1 MKPENVYIPERRI
14 YRRLIYFHAFLF
26 IFTAAYPQASATR
39 DSLIRHQDKV
49 KALKIENIRLSLS
62 GTDFSNSSGLIPP
75 AGSGDKKTL
84 IFLDSLKIRASK
96 TLITKKL
103 YDFVIISHEPE
114 SKKEINGSSEAS
126 YTDYSG
132 LKIRKIEIRRLD
144 VFGSNINTPDFYGP
158 DKTEKLLN
166 KTHFNTSENIIRKNL
181 LFKEGDTISPLN
193 LSDNE
198 RFLRDL
204 PYIDD
209 ARILVVPVSGAEAD
223 IIVVTK
229 DIYSLGAKASFGGFD
244 KGSFSLFEKNIFGMG
259 HEFGIEIPYDSKFTD
274 SPGFGVNYQ
283 VNNIFKTFV
292 NLDMYY
298 NDGLG
303 EKTFGFEIGRKLIS
317 ASTKYAGNI
326 SVREMFT
333 SDDLDSLPVP
343 APVKYNLQDYWLL
356 RSFLLNAKS
365 VSRLILGVRYTNNNV
380 FTHPF
385 ILPESYHYLQQYKM
399 FLGSVSFSVQKYY
412 KTSLVYGYG
421 LTEDIPYGKL
431 INITL
436 GKEIN
441 EFKER
446 QYMATS
452 ISIGGSVKNL
462 GYFYTSAG
470 FGTYINEGQTEQ
482 GILSLR
488 TNFISNLAFIGRYRI
503 RNFLNIDYTRGFD
516 RYQDEYLAFSRENGF
531 SGFRNDSIGDSQRL
545 SFSIESVLFSPVNF
559 YGFRFALFGFADAGF
574 LFGTNEF
581 VGNGDLLSAIG
592 LGIRIRNNNLIF
604 NTFQIRLG
612 FFPNLPQYSRINPL
626 IVTGQ
631 QLLKPYNF
639 EPGKPSVIPFR

>member
-1 MKPENVYIPERRI
+1 MKPENVNIPDQRI
-14 YRRLIYFHAFLF
+14 WRRLIYFHAFLF
-26 IFTAAYPQASATR
+26 IFTASYSQSSAKR
-39 DSLIRHQDKV
+39 DSLLKLRDKI
-49 KALKIENIRLSLS
+49 KAQEIDNIRLSLS

-75 AGSGDKKTL
+75 SGSEDKKTL

-103 YDFVIISHEPE
+103 YDFVIISHDPE
-114 SKKEINGSSEAS
+114 SKKEITGSSEAS
-126 YTDYSG
+126 FLDYSG
-132 LKIRKIEIRRLD
+132 LKIRKIEIRRLN
-144 VFGSNINTPDFYGP
+144 VFGSSINTPDFYNP
-158 DKTEKLLN
+158 NKTEKLLN

-181 LFKEGDTISPLN
+181 LCNEGDTISPLN

-209 ARILVVPVSGAEAD
+209 ARILVVPVSDSEAE
-223 IIVVTK
+223 IIVITK
-229 DIYSLGAKASFGGFD
+229 DIYSLGAKISFGGFD
-244 KGSFSLFEKNIFGMG
+244 KGSFSVFERNIFGMG

-274 SPGFGVNYQ
+274 SPGFGINYQ
-283 VNNIFKTFV
+283 VNNISKTFV

-298 NDGLG
+298 SDGLG
-303 EKTFGFEIGRKLIS
+303 KKTYGFELGRKLIS
-317 ASTKYAGNI
+317 STTKYAGNVSI
-326 SVREMFT
+326 MEMFT
-333 SDDLDSLPVP
+333 ADDLDSLPVP

-356 RSFLLNAKS
+356 RSFLLDAKS
-365 VSRLILGVRYTNNNV
+365 VSRLILGARYTNNNV
-380 FTHPF
+380 FTHPY
-385 ILPESYHYLQQYKM
+385 ILPESYYYLQQYKM
-399 FLGSVSFSVQKYY
+399 FLGSVSFSAQKYY
-412 KTSLVYGYG
+412 KASLVYGYG
-421 LTEDIPYGKL
+421 KTEDIPHGSL

-446 QYMATS
+446 LYMASS
-452 ISIGGSVKNL
+452 ISVGGSVKNI

-470 FGTYINEGQTEQ
+470 LGTFINKGNTEQ
-482 GILSLR
+482 GILSIR
-488 TNFISNLAFIGRYRI
+488 TNFISNLAFIGRSRI
-503 RNFLNIDYTRGFD
+503 RNFVNIDYTRGFD
-516 RYQDEYLAFSRENGF
+516 RYYDEHLVYNRENGF

-545 SFSIESVLFSPVNF
+545 SVSLESVLFSPVNF
-559 YGFRFALFGFADAGF
+559 YGFRFAIFGFADAGF

-581 VGNGDLLSAIG
+581 LGNGDFLSAIG

-612 FFPNLPQYSRINPL
+612 FFPNLPEYSRTNPL
-626 IVTGQ
+626 IVSGQ

-639 EPGKPSVIPFR
+639 EPGKPSVVPFR

>member
-1 MKPENVYIPERRI
+1 MKPENVNIPDQRI
-14 YRRLIYFHAFLF
+14 WRRLIYFHAFLF
-26 IFTAAYPQASATR
+26 IFTASYSQSSAKR
-39 DSLIRHQDKV
+39 DSLLKLRDKI
-49 KALKIENIRLSLS
+49 KAQEIDNIRLSLS

-75 AGSGDKKTL
+75 SGSEDKKTL

-103 YDFVIISHEPE
+103 YDFVIISHDPE
-114 SKKEINGSSEAS
+114 SKKEITGSSEAS
-126 YTDYSG
+126 FLDYSG
-132 LKIRKIEIRRLD
+132 LKIRKIEIRRLN
-144 VFGSNINTPDFYGP
+144 VFGSSINTPDFYNP
-158 DKTEKLLN
+158 NKTEKLLN

-181 LFKEGDTISPLN
+181 LFNEGDTISPLN

-209 ARILVVPVSGAEAD
+209 ARILVVPVSDSEAE
-223 IIVVTK
+223 IIVITK
-229 DIYSLGAKASFGGFD
+229 DIYSLGAKISFGGFD
-244 KGSFSLFEKNIFGMG
+244 KGSFSVFERNIFGMG

-274 SPGFGVNYQ
+274 SPGFGINYQ
-283 VNNIFKTFV
+283 VNNISKTFV

-298 NDGLG
+298 SDGLG
-303 EKTFGFEIGRKLIS
+303 KKTYGFELGRKLIS
-317 ASTKYAGNI
+317 STTKYAGNVSI
-326 SVREMFT
+326 MEMFT
-333 SDDLDSLPVP
+333 ADDLDSLPVP

-356 RSFLLNAKS
+356 RSFLLDAKS
-365 VSRLILGVRYTNNNV
+365 VSRLILGARYTNNNV
-380 FTHPF
+380 FTHPY
-385 ILPESYHYLQQYKM
+385 ILPESYYYLQQYKM
-399 FLGSVSFSVQKYY
+399 FLGSVSFSAQKYY
-412 KTSLVYGYG
+412 KASLVYGYG
-421 LTEDIPYGKL
+421 KTEDIPHGSL

-446 QYMATS
+446 LYMASS
-452 ISIGGSVKNL
+452 ISVGGSVKNI

-470 FGTYINEGQTEQ
+470 LGTFINKGNTEQ
-482 GILSLR
+482 GILSIR
-488 TNFISNLAFIGRYRI
+488 TNFISNLAFIGRSRI
-503 RNFLNIDYTRGFD
+503 RNFVNIDYTRGFD
-516 RYQDEYLAFSRENGF
+516 RYYDEHLVYNRENGF

-545 SFSIESVLFSPVNF
+545 SVSLESVLFSPVNF
-559 YGFRFALFGFADAGF
+559 YGFRFAIFGFADAGF

-581 VGNGDLLSAIG
+581 LGNGDFLSAIG

-612 FFPNLPQYSRINPL
+612 FFPNLPEYSRTNPL
-626 IVTGQ
+626 IVSGQ

-639 EPGKPSVIPFR
+639 EPGKPSVVPFR